1 LRNGSSLRITSYAGK
16 IQFRAAQGAQE
27 NCAGRETEESWI
39 KETEMF
45 STPFT
50 LSVAG
55 KGGTGKTSTTAL
67 LLRAVLEKGLFE
79 EILVVDADPA
89 SNIGDILGVSVTK
102 TIGDVLDRRKI
113 SLETVSA
120 AESKLLREE
129 LVDAI
134 GQADGFDFLVMGRT
148 TGKGCY
154 CPVNSLL
161 RKLLDEV
168 IRLYGLVLIDFDAG
182 LEHFSR
188 QTDTKSD
195 ALMVITDP
203 SKMGFETARRI
214 KDLAREIGYSYRLEW
229 LVGSRFSPRM
239 EQQFFACAEAT
250 GLEPLHTIP
259 YDEKLMTLNLEGK
272 TIFDLDA
279 NSASYISV
287 GILLDKIHNL
297 VSGKVA

>member
-1 LRNGSSLRITSYAGK
+1 MHS
-16 IQFRAAQGAQE
+16 
-27 NCAGRETEESWI
+27 
-39 KETEMF
+39 M
-45 STPFT
+45 PFT

-67 LLRAVLEKGLFE
+67 LLRAAMEKRLFE

-89 SNIGDILGVSVTK
+89 SNMGDILGVKVTK
-102 TIGDVLDRRKI
+102 TIGDVLDRRKL

-120 AESKLLREE
+120 AESRLLREE
-129 LVDAI
+129 LIDAI

-161 RKLLDEV
+161 KKLLDEV

-188 QTDTKSD
+188 ETDTRSD
-195 ALMVITDP
+195 ALMVVTDP
-203 SKMGFETARRI
+203 SRMGFETARRI
-214 KDLAREIGYSYRLEW
+214 KELAREIGYTYRLEW
-229 LVGSRFSPRM
+229 LVGSRFSPTM
-239 EQQFFACAEAT
+239 EQQFFTYAEAT

-259 YDEKLMTLNLEGK
+259 YDDQLMSLNLEGK
-272 TIFDLDA
+272 TIFDLDV

-287 GILLDKIHNL
+287 DLLLDKIHDR
-297 VSGKVA
+297 VREKVT